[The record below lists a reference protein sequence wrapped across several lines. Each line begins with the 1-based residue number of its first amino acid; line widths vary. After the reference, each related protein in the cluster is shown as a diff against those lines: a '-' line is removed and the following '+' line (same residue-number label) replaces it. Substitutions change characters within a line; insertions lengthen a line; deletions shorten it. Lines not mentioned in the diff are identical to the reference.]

1 VRSRIRREMLKQT
14 LDITLPYLNRLFNN
28 ILLTGH
34 FPQEWCESIITPVHK
49 KGSKSDPNN
58 FRAISVVNSLS
69 KVFMKVLSNRQT
81 FWAET
86 FEVVDESQVGFRAGY
101 STVDNIFNL
110 NAIIQKYLLK
120 RNSRCYG
127 FFS

>member
-81 FWAET
+81 F
-86 FEVVDESQVGFRAGY
+86 G
-101 STVDNIFNL
+101 
-110 NAIIQKYLLK
+110 LK
-120 RNSRCYG
+120 PSR
-127 FFS
+127 